1 MARVFAREAVQKV
14 AFDGARWAIGAGQTD
29 PAFLQRLGLD
39 AAAAAQAGLIE
50 DMNVLADKLPEVFP
64 A

>member
-1 MARVFAREAVQKV
+1 VFAREAVQKV

-29 PAFLQRLGLD
+29 PALLQRLGLD

-50 DMNVLADKLPEVFP
+50 DMDVLAAKLPEAFP
-64 A
+64 V